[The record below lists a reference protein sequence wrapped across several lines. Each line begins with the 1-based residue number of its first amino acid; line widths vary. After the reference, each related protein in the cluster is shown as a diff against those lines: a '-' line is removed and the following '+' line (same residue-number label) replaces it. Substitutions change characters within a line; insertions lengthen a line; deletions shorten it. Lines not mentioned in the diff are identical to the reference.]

1 MRVPLRWLIEY
12 VDLTVG
18 VDELARRLTIA
29 GVEVAEIIRAGEW
42 DGIVVAHVEKIER
55 HPNADRLVLASV
67 DIGGPEQP
75 RVVCGAPN
83 VRVGQKVAYAA
94 LGVKL
99 IDGHSGEPTVLKV
112 ARIRGVESQG
122 MICSEKE
129 LGLSGEH
136 TGILVLPEDAPV
148 GAPLSRVVGD
158 TILDLELTPNRPDWL
173 SIIGIAREAAA
184 VTGQSWRDPSIE
196 YSERGKPAKDMIAVE
211 IADPDLCPRYVGAVV
226 QGVKVGESPRWM
238 QERLLAVGM
247 RPINNVVDITNYV
260 MVEMGQPLHAFDYE
274 KVRGKRIVVR
284 RAEPGEKLRLLAET
298 EDRTLG
304 EDMLVIADGEG
315 AVAVA
320 GVMGGSE
327 SEVTPATRT
336 ILLESANFRGTGIR
350 RTSQTLK
357 LRTDASTRFEKGL
370 SPLLPPIAAARAVKL
385 MVELCGGRAAQ
396 GMVDVFPGKGKEQRV
411 TLTMERLARVLG
423 LEVPTAQVRNILS
436 SLGFGCRWVPPD
448 RFIVRVPYWRTD
460 VSIAD
465 DVIEEIARIIGY
477 DELPIS
483 QLSGRIP
490 TGQPQPLPA
499 LRERV
504 RDLMAEAGMQEVI
517 TYSLTDLESLAKVL
531 PREELAIHRPLKI
544 ANPLSRQYEYARTT
558 LRHALLETLAANARG
573 SQELV
578 GLFETARVYQPRDG
592 DLPHEIESLCGVVT
606 GLAPDRWG
614 QPTGEPAGF
623 FDGKARLEHLFD
635 ALHVPAEYRE
645 IHDFAYLPG
654 RTAEVFISDVTLG
667 LVGEVHPRI
676 CSEFGI
682 DGQVAMFEVDLE
694 ALMPHVPGVVHSTP
708 VSPYP
713 PLEEDLAIVVPEDLP
728 AGRALD
734 LIRAFPIVASAH
746 VFDVYTGDPIPTGK
760 KSLAFAITYQSDSG
774 TLTDADVA
782 KQRGR
787 IIERLRRE
795 LGAEPRG

>member
-1 MRVPLRWLIEY
+1 MRVPLRWLSEY

-18 VDELARRLTIA
+18 VDELARRLTVA
-29 GVEVAEIIRAGEW
+29 GVEVGEIIRAGEW
-42 DGIVVAHVEKIER
+42 DGIVVAQVEKIEP
-55 HPNADRLVLASV
+55 HPNADRLVLATV
-67 DIGGPEQP
+67 DVGGETRP

-83 VRVGQKVAYAA
+83 VRAGQKVAYAG
-94 LGVKL
+94 LGAKL
-99 IDGHSGEPTVLKV
+99 IDGHTGEPTVLK
-112 ARIRGVESQG
+112 AAKIRGVESQG

-136 TGILVLPEDAPV
+136 TGILVLPDDAPV
-148 GAPLSRVVGD
+148 GAPLSQVIGD

-196 YSERGKPAKDMIAVE
+196 YVERGRPAKDMIAVE

-226 QGVKVGESPRWM
+226 QGVKVGESPQWM

-260 MVEMGQPLHAFDYE
+260 MLEMGQPLHAFDYE
-274 KVRGKRIVVR
+274 KVRRKRIIVR

-298 EDRTLG
+298 EDRVLG
-304 EDMLVIADGEG
+304 EEMLVIADGEG
-315 AVAVA
+315 PVAVA
-320 GVMGGSE
+320 GVMGGGE

-336 ILLESANFRGTGIR
+336 ILLESANFRGTSIR

-370 SPLLPPIAAARAVKL
+370 SPQLPPIAAARAVKL
-385 MVELCGGRAAQ
+385 LVELCGGRAAP
-396 GMVDVFPGKGKEQRV
+396 GMVDVFPGKRKEQRV

-448 RFIVRVPYWRTD
+448 HFIVRVPYWRTD

-483 QLSGRIP
+483 QLRGRIP
-490 TGQPQPLPA
+490 AGAPQPLPA

-504 RDLMAEAGMQEVI
+504 RDLMAEAGMQEII
-517 TYSLTDLESLAKVL
+517 TYSMTDMESLAKVL
-531 PREELAIHRPLKI
+531 PREELAINRPLKI

-578 GLFETARVYQPRDG
+578 SLFETARTYLPRDG

-606 GLAPDRWG
+606 GRAPDRWG

-623 FDGKARLEHLFD
+623 FDAKARLEHVFD
-635 ALHVPAEYRE
+635 ALRVPAEFRQA
-645 IHDFAYLPG
+645 HDFAYLPG
-654 RTAEVFISDVTLG
+654 RTAEVVVGETALG

-694 ALMPHVPGVVHSTP
+694 ALLPHVPGVVHYTP

-713 PLEEDLAIVVPEDLP
+713 PVEEDLAIVVPEDVP
-728 AGRALD
+728 AGRALA
-734 LIRAFPIVASAH
+734 LIRAFPIVASAR
-746 VFDVYTGDPIPTGK
+746 VFDVYAGDPIPAGR
-760 KSLAFAITYQSDSG
+760 KSLAFAITYQSDTG
-774 TLTDADVA
+774 TLTDAEVA

-795 LGAEPRG
+795 LGAEPRT

>member
-1 MRVPLRWLIEY
+1 
-12 VDLTVG
+12 
-18 VDELARRLTIA
+18 
-29 GVEVAEIIRAGEW
+29 
-42 DGIVVAHVEKIER
+42 
-55 HPNADRLVLASV
+55 VLATV
-67 DIGGPEQP
+67 DIGGAEQP

-83 VRVGQKVAYAA
+83 VRAGQKVAYAGIGA
-94 LGVKL
+94 KL
-99 IDGHSGEPTVLKV
+99 IDGQSGEPTVLK
-112 ARIRGVESQG
+112 AAKIRGVESQG

-136 TGILVLPEDAPV
+136 TGILVLPDDAPV
-148 GAPLSRVVGD
+148 GSPLSQVIGD
-158 TILDLELTPNRPDWL
+158 TILDVELTPNRPDWF

-196 YSERGKPAKDMIAVE
+196 YAEKAKLAKDMIAVE

-226 QGVKVGESPRWM
+226 QGVKVGESPQWM
-238 QERLLAVGM
+238 RERLLAMGM

-260 MVEMGQPLHAFDYE
+260 MLEMGQPLHAFDYE
-274 KVRGKRIVVR
+274 KVRRKRIIVR
-284 RAEPGEKLRLLAET
+284 RAEAGEKLRLLTET
-298 EDRTLG
+298 EDRVLG

-315 AVAVA
+315 TVAVA
-320 GVMGGSE
+320 GVMGGGE
-327 SEVTPATRT
+327 SEVTAATRT
-336 ILLESANFRGTGIR
+336 ILLESANFRGTSIR

-423 LEVPTAQVRNILS
+423 LEVPTAQVRGILS

-483 QLSGRIP
+483 QLRGRIP

-504 RDLMAEAGMQEVI
+504 RDLMAEAGMQEII
-517 TYSLTDLESLAKVL
+517 TYSMTDLESLAKVL
-531 PREELAIHRPLKI
+531 PREELAINRPLKI

-578 GLFETARVYQPRDG
+578 SLFETARFYEPRDG
-592 DLPHEIESLCGVVT
+592 DLPHEVESLCGVVT
-606 GLAPDRWG
+606 GRAPDRWG
-614 QPTGEPAGF
+614 QPTGETAGF
-623 FDGKARLEHLFD
+623 FDAKARLEHLFQSLR
-635 ALHVPAEYRE
+635 APAAFRE
-645 IHDFAYLPG
+645 AHDFAYLPG
-654 RTAEVFISDVTLG
+654 RTAEVVIGDVMLG

-682 DGQVAMFEVDLE
+682 DGPVGMFEVDLE
-694 ALMPHVPGVVHSTP
+694 ALLPHVPGVVHYTP

-713 PLEEDLAIVVPEDLP
+713 PVEEDLAIVVPGNVP
-728 AGRALD
+728 VSRALE
-734 LIRAFPIVASAH
+734 LIRAFPMVATAR
-746 VFDVYTGDPIPTGK
+746 VFDVYTGDPIPAGK
-760 KSLAFAITYQSDSG
+760 KSLAFAITYQSDKE

-782 KQRGR
+782 KQRSR

-795 LGAEPRG
+795 LGAEPRA

>member
-1 MRVPLRWLIEY
+1 MRVPLRWLSEY
-12 VDLTVG
+12 VDLTLP
-18 VDELARRLTIA
+18 VDELARRLTVA
-29 GVEVAEIIRAGEW
+29 GVEVGEIIRAEW
-42 DGIVVAHVEKIER
+42 DGIVVAHVEKIEP
-55 HPNADRLVLASV
+55 HPNADRLVLATV
-67 DIGGPEQP
+67 DVGGAEQP

-83 VRVGQKVAYAA
+83 VRAGQKVAYAGIGA
-94 LGVKL
+94 KL
-99 IDGHSGEPTVLKV
+99 IDGHSGEPTVLK
-112 ARIRGVESQG
+112 AAKIRGVESQG

-148 GAPLSRVVGD
+148 GAPLSQVVGD
-158 TILDLELTPNRPDWL
+158 TILDLELMPNRPDWL
-173 SIIGIAREAAA
+173 SIIGVAREAAA

-196 YSERGKPAKDMIAVE
+196 YAERGRPAKDMIAVE

-226 QGVKVGESPRWM
+226 QGVKVGESPQWM

-260 MVEMGQPLHAFDYE
+260 MLEMGQPLHAFDYE
-274 KVRGKRIVVR
+274 KVRRKRIVVR
-284 RAEPGEKLRLLAET
+284 RAEPGEKLRLLTEA
-298 EDRTLG
+298 EDRMLG
-304 EDMLVIADGEG
+304 EDMLVIADGDG

-320 GVMGGSE
+320 GVMGGGE
-327 SEVTPATRT
+327 SEVTATTRT
-336 ILLESANFRGTGIR
+336 ILLESANFRGTSIR

-370 SPLLPPIAAARAVKL
+370 SPQLPPIAAARAVKL
-385 MVELCGGRAAQ
+385 LVELCGGRAAQ
-396 GMVDVFPGKGKEQRV
+396 GMVDIFPGKGKEQRV

-423 LEVPTAQVRNILS
+423 LEVPTTQVRHILS

-448 RFIVRVPYWRTD
+448 HFIVRVPYWRTD

-483 QLSGRIP
+483 QLRGRIP
-490 TGQPQPLPA
+490 TGAPQPLPA

-504 RDLMAEAGMQEVI
+504 RDLMAEAGMQEII
-517 TYSLTDLESLAKVL
+517 TYSMTGLESLAKVL
-531 PREELAIHRPLKI
+531 PREELAINRPLKL

-578 GLFETARVYQPRDG
+578 CLFETARVYQPRDG
-592 DLPHEIESLCGVVT
+592 DLPHEVESLCGVVT
-606 GLAPDRWG
+606 GRAPDRWG
-614 QPTGEPAGF
+614 QPTSEPVGF
-623 FDGKARLEHLFD
+623 FDAKAWLEHLFQS
-635 ALHVPAEYRE
+635 LRVPVEFRE
-645 IHDFAYLPG
+645 AHDFAYLPG
-654 RTAEVFISDVTLG
+654 RTAEAFVGDATLG

-676 CSEFGI
+676 CGEFGI

-694 ALMPHVPGVVHSTP
+694 ALLPHVPGVVHYTP
-708 VSPYP
+708 VSSYP
-713 PLEEDLAIVVPEDLP
+713 PVEEDLAIVVPEDIP

-734 LIRAFPIVASAH
+734 LIRAFPIVASAR
-746 VFDVYTGDPIPTGK
+746 VFDVYIGDPIPPGK
-760 KSLAFAITYQSDSG
+760 KSLAFAITYQSDKE
-774 TLTDADVA
+774 TLTDSDVA

-795 LGAEPRG
+795 LAAEPRG